1 MSALPEEK
9 IEKAIF
15 PAGFYHTK
23 AKAIRKASKELVER
37 FGSRV
42 PDTIEE
48 LLTLPGVGRKT
59 ANLVVTLAHNKA
71 GICVDT
77 HVHRITNRWGYVK
90 TKTPHE
96 TEQALRAKLPKKHW
110 IAINTILVMHGQ
122 NICKPVSPVLQ
133 PLPRLEIL
141 RPHRRDQKPIMDK
154 RKAGQIARLF
164 FLHWSLVTRPLFF
177 TLSLSQPLGAGAGAG
192 AGAAGAAAA
201 GTCMP
206 RAVITSTAFPFTS
219 FALAIAS
226 ARLPPE
232 KAAFASSHILAA
244 AS

>member
-1 MSALPEEK
+1 MKDKDIHAVMRLLQAELAQFGLPPVSAMAEQKADPFKILISTIISARTKDEVTGPATERLFSLADSPGKMQKLTEEK
-9 IEKAIF
+9 IERAIF

-23 AKAIRKASKELVER
+23 AKAIRKASRELVER

-122 NICKPVSPVLQ
+122 NICKPISPFCSRCPVF
-133 PLPRLEIL
+133 
-141 RPHRRDQKPIMDK
+141 KYC
-154 RKAGQIARLF
+154 
-164 FLHWSLVTRPLFF
+164 TRV
-177 TLSLSQPLGAGAGAG
+177 GVAKN
-192 AGAAGAAAA
+192 
-201 GTCMP
+201 
-206 RAVITSTAFPFTS
+206 R
-219 FALAIAS
+219 
-226 ARLPPE
+226 
-232 KAAFASSHILAA
+232 
-244 AS
+244 

>member
-1 MSALPEEK
+1 MKDKDIHAVMRLLEAELRQFGLPPVSAMAEQKADPFKILISTIISARTKDEVTGPATERLFSLADSPGNMQNLSEK
-9 IEKAIF
+9 EIERAIF

-23 AKAIRKASKELVER
+23 AKAIRKASGELVER

-90 TKTPHE
+90 TKAPHE

-122 NICKPVSPVLQ
+122 NICKPISPFCSRCPVF
-133 PLPRLEIL
+133 
-141 RPHRRDQKPIMDK
+141 KYC
-154 RKAGQIARLF
+154 ARVG
-164 FLHWSLVTRPLFF
+164 VTKSR
-177 TLSLSQPLGAGAGAG
+177 
-192 AGAAGAAAA
+192 
-201 GTCMP
+201 
-206 RAVITSTAFPFTS
+206 
-219 FALAIAS
+219 
-226 ARLPPE
+226 
-232 KAAFASSHILAA
+232 
-244 AS
+244 

>member
-1 MSALPEEK
+1 MKDSDIHKVMKLLKAELRQFGLPPVSAMAEEAIVDPFKILVSTIISARTKDEVTGPATERLFELAASPAAMSTLPEEI

-23 AKAIRKASKELVER
+23 AKAIRKASKELLER

-42 PDTIEE
+42 PDTIDE

-90 TKTPHE
+90 TKTPRE
-96 TEQALRAKLPKKHW
+96 TEQALREKLPKKHW

-122 NICKPVSPVLQ
+122 NICKPVSPLCS
-133 PLPRLEIL
+133 RC
-141 RPHRRDQKPIMDK
+141 PIFTCCSRVD
-154 RKAGQIARLF
+154 
-164 FLHWSLVTRPLFF
+164 VTKSR
-177 TLSLSQPLGAGAGAG
+177 
-192 AGAAGAAAA
+192 
-201 GTCMP
+201 
-206 RAVITSTAFPFTS
+206 
-219 FALAIAS
+219 
-226 ARLPPE
+226 
-232 KAAFASSHILAA
+232 
-244 AS
+244 

>member
-1 MSALPEEK
+1 MNDQDIHVMMRLLEKELGQFGLPPVSAMAEEKADPFKILISTIISARTKDEVTGPATERLFALAASPAAMSTLSEEK

-23 AKAIRKASKELVER
+23 AKAIRKASEELIER

-122 NICKPVSPVLQ
+122 NICKPVSPLCSRCPVF
-133 PLPRLEIL
+133 
-141 RPHRRDQKPIMDK
+141 KYC
-154 RKAGQIARLF
+154 ARIG
-164 FLHWSLVTRPLFF
+164 VT
-177 TLSLSQPLGAGAGAG
+177 
-192 AGAAGAAAA
+192 
-201 GTCMP
+201 
-206 RAVITSTAFPFTS
+206 TS
-219 FALAIAS
+219 
-226 ARLPPE
+226 R
-232 KAAFASSHILAA
+232 
-244 AS
+244 

>member
-1 MSALPEEK
+1 MKDKDIHVVMRLLEAEMRQFGLPPVSAMAEEAIVDPFKILVSTILSARTKDEVTGPATERLFALADSPGKMSRLSEER

-23 AKAIRKASKELVER
+23 AKAIRKTSQELVER

-71 GICVDT
+71 GVCVDT

-122 NICKPVSPVLQ
+122 NICKPISPFCSRCPV
-133 PLPRLEIL
+133 I
-141 RPHRRDQKPIMDK
+141 KYC
-154 RKAGQIARLF
+154 AR
-164 FLHWSLVTRPLFF
+164 V
-177 TLSLSQPLGAGAGAG
+177 G
-192 AGAAGAAAA
+192 
-201 GTCMP
+201 
-206 RAVITSTAFPFTS
+206 V
-219 FALAIAS
+219 
-226 ARLPPE
+226 AR
-232 KAAFASSHILAA
+232 SR
-244 AS
+244 

>member
-1 MSALPEEK
+1 MRQFGLPPVSAMAEEAIVDPFKILISTIISARTKDEVTGPATERLFSLADSPGKMSGLSEER

-23 AKAIRKASKELVER
+23 AKAIRKTSQDLVER

-42 PDTIEE
+42 PDTIKE

-90 TKTPHE
+90 TKTPRE

-122 NICKPVSPVLQ
+122 NICKPVSPLCSRCPVF
-133 PLPRLEIL
+133 RYC
-141 RPHRRDQKPIMDK
+141 
-154 RKAGQIARLF
+154 ARIG
-164 FLHWSLVTRPLFF
+164 VTKSR
-177 TLSLSQPLGAGAGAG
+177 
-192 AGAAGAAAA
+192 
-201 GTCMP
+201 
-206 RAVITSTAFPFTS
+206 
-219 FALAIAS
+219 
-226 ARLPPE
+226 
-232 KAAFASSHILAA
+232 
-244 AS
+244 

>member
-1 MSALPEEK
+1 MKQFGLPPVSAMAEEDVVDPFKILISTIISARTKDEVTGPAADRLFALADSPGKMSRLSEER

-23 AKAIRKASKELVER
+23 AKAIRKASQELVER

-110 IAINTILVMHGQ
+110 IAINTILVTHGQ
-122 NICKPVSPVLQ
+122 NICRPISPFCSRCPVS
-133 PLPRLEIL
+133 
-141 RPHRRDQKPIMDK
+141 KYC
-154 RKAGQIARLF
+154 ARIG
-164 FLHWSLVTRPLFF
+164 VTR
-177 TLSLSQPLGAGAGAG
+177 S
-192 AGAAGAAAA
+192 
-201 GTCMP
+201 
-206 RAVITSTAFPFTS
+206 R
-219 FALAIAS
+219 
-226 ARLPPE
+226 
-232 KAAFASSHILAA
+232 
-244 AS
+244 

>member
-1 MSALPEEK
+1 MRDSDIHAVMKLLEKELETFGLPPVSAMAEEDVVDPFRILVSTIISARTKDEVTGPATERLFALADRPETMRKLPEEK
-9 IEKAIF
+9 IEKAVY
-15 PAGFYHTK
+15 PAGFYRTK
-23 AKAIRKASKELVER
+23 AKAIRKAAGELVDR

-110 IAINTILVMHGQ
+110 TAINTILVTHGQ
-122 NICKPVSPVLQ
+122 NICKPISPLCSRCPVF
-133 PLPRLEIL
+133 RCCD
-141 RPHRRDQKPIMDK
+141 R
-154 RKAGQIARLF
+154 AG
-164 FLHWSLVTRPLFF
+164 VTKSR
-177 TLSLSQPLGAGAGAG
+177 
-192 AGAAGAAAA
+192 
-201 GTCMP
+201 
-206 RAVITSTAFPFTS
+206 
-219 FALAIAS
+219 
-226 ARLPPE
+226 
-232 KAAFASSHILAA
+232 
-244 AS
+244 

>member
-1 MSALPEEK
+1 MKDKEIHSVLRLLEAALRQFGLPPVSVMAEEKAEPFKILISTIISARTKDEVTGPATERLFARAASPASMSALPEEI

-37 FGSRV
+37 YGSRV
-42 PDTIEE
+42 PDTIDE

-90 TKTPHE
+90 TKTPLE

-122 NICKPVSPVLQ
+122 NICKPLSPLCTRCPVTNCCS
-133 PLPRLEIL
+133 RI
-141 RPHRRDQKPIMDK
+141 
-154 RKAGQIARLF
+154 G
-164 FLHWSLVTRPLFF
+164 VTR
-177 TLSLSQPLGAGAGAG
+177 S
-192 AGAAGAAAA
+192 
-201 GTCMP
+201 
-206 RAVITSTAFPFTS
+206 R
-219 FALAIAS
+219 
-226 ARLPPE
+226 
-232 KAAFASSHILAA
+232 
-244 AS
+244 

>member
-1 MSALPEEK
+1 MKDKNIHAVMRLLEAEMAQFGLPPVSAMAEEAIVDPFKILISTIISARTKDEVTGPATERLFALAASPETMSTLPEEN

-23 AKAIRKASKELVER
+23 AKAIRKASRELVER

-96 TEQALRAKLPKKHW
+96 TEQALRTKLPKKHW
-110 IAINTILVMHGQ
+110 IAVNTILVVHGQ
-122 NICKPVSPVLQ
+122 NLCKPVSPLCSRCPVS
-133 PLPRLEIL
+133 RYCDRIGVI
-141 RPHRRDQKPIMDK
+141 K
-154 RKAGQIARLF
+154 
-164 FLHWSLVTRPLFF
+164 TR
-177 TLSLSQPLGAGAGAG
+177 
-192 AGAAGAAAA
+192 
-201 GTCMP
+201 
-206 RAVITSTAFPFTS
+206 
-219 FALAIAS
+219 
-226 ARLPPE
+226 
-232 KAAFASSHILAA
+232 
-244 AS
+244 

>member
-1 MSALPEEK
+1 MKDKDIHVVMRLLEAELAQFGLPPVSAMAEEKADPFKILISTIISARTKDEVTGPATERLFALAASPAAMSTLPEEK

-23 AKAIRKASKELVER
+23 AKAIRKASKELIER

-42 PDTIEE
+42 PDTIDE

-59 ANLVVTLAHNKA
+59 ANLVMTLAHNKA

-90 TKTPHE
+90 TKTPHD

-122 NICKPVSPVLQ
+122 NICKPISPLCS
-133 PLPRLEIL
+133 RC
-141 RPHRRDQKPIMDK
+141 PIFK
-154 RKAGQIARLF
+154 YCARTD
-164 FLHWSLVTRPLFF
+164 VTR
-177 TLSLSQPLGAGAGAG
+177 S
-192 AGAAGAAAA
+192 
-201 GTCMP
+201 
-206 RAVITSTAFPFTS
+206 R
-219 FALAIAS
+219 
-226 ARLPPE
+226 
-232 KAAFASSHILAA
+232 
-244 AS
+244 

>member
-1 MSALPEEK
+1 MKDKDIHAMIRLLERELEQYGLPPVSAMAEEAIVDPFKILISTIISARTKDEVTGPATERLFVLAASPAAMSTLPEEK

-23 AKAIRKASKELVER
+23 AKAIRKASKELMER

-59 ANLVVTLAHNKA
+59 ANLVMTLAHNKA

-122 NICKPVSPVLQ
+122 NICKPISPLCSRCPVSTCC
-133 PLPRLEIL
+133 
-141 RPHRRDQKPIMDK
+141 
-154 RKAGQIARLF
+154 ARIG
-164 FLHWSLVTRPLFF
+164 VTR
-177 TLSLSQPLGAGAGAG
+177 S
-192 AGAAGAAAA
+192 
-201 GTCMP
+201 
-206 RAVITSTAFPFTS
+206 R
-219 FALAIAS
+219 
-226 ARLPPE
+226 
-232 KAAFASSHILAA
+232 
-244 AS
+244 

>member
-1 MSALPEEK
+1 MNDSDIHKVMKLLEAEMRKFGLPPVSAMAEEDVVDAFKILVSTIISARTKDEVTGPAAERLFALADSPEEMLRLPEGK

-15 PAGFYHTK
+15 PAGFYRTK
-23 AKAIRKASKELVER
+23 ARAIRKSSKELVER

-90 TKTPHE
+90 TKTPRE
-96 TEQALRAKLPKKHW
+96 TEEALRAKLPKKHW

-122 NICKPVSPVLQ
+122 NICKPVSPLCSRCPVF
-133 PLPRLEIL
+133 RYCG
-141 RPHRRDQKPIMDK
+141 RV
-154 RKAGQIARLF
+154 G
-164 FLHWSLVTRPLFF
+164 VTR
-177 TLSLSQPLGAGAGAG
+177 S
-192 AGAAGAAAA
+192 
-201 GTCMP
+201 
-206 RAVITSTAFPFTS
+206 R
-219 FALAIAS
+219 
-226 ARLPPE
+226 
-232 KAAFASSHILAA
+232 
-244 AS
+244 

>member
-1 MSALPEEK
+1 MKNSDIHKVMRLLEKELAQFGLPPVSAMAEEDVVDPFKILVSTIISARTKDEVTGPATERLFALADSPGAMQNLSEEK

-23 AKAIRKASKELVER
+23 AKAIRRAAAELVER

-90 TKTPHE
+90 TKTPRE

-122 NICKPVSPVLQ
+122 NICKPISPLCSRCPVF
-133 PLPRLEIL
+133 
-141 RPHRRDQKPIMDK
+141 PHCDRV
-154 RKAGQIARLF
+154 G
-164 FLHWSLVTRPLFF
+164 VTKSR
-177 TLSLSQPLGAGAGAG
+177 
-192 AGAAGAAAA
+192 
-201 GTCMP
+201 
-206 RAVITSTAFPFTS
+206 
-219 FALAIAS
+219 
-226 ARLPPE
+226 
-232 KAAFASSHILAA
+232 
-244 AS
+244 

>member
-1 MSALPEEK
+1 MKDRDIHTVMRLLEAEMHQFGLPPVSAMAEEAIVDPFKILVSTIISARTKDEVTGPATERLFALADSPGKMSRLSEER

-23 AKAIRKASKELVER
+23 AKAIRKASQELVER
-37 FGSRV
+37 FGSLV

-122 NICKPVSPVLQ
+122 NICKPVSPFCTRCPVS
-133 PLPRLEIL
+133 RYC
-141 RPHRRDQKPIMDK
+141 
-154 RKAGQIARLF
+154 ARTG
-164 FLHWSLVTRPLFF
+164 VTKSR
-177 TLSLSQPLGAGAGAG
+177 
-192 AGAAGAAAA
+192 
-201 GTCMP
+201 
-206 RAVITSTAFPFTS
+206 
-219 FALAIAS
+219 
-226 ARLPPE
+226 
-232 KAAFASSHILAA
+232 
-244 AS
+244 

>member
-1 MSALPEEK
+1 MKDSDIHKMMRLLEAEMKQFGLPPVSAMAGEDVVDPFKILVSTMISARTKDEVTGPAAERLFSLAGSPAAMSRLSEEH
-9 IEKAIF
+9 IGKAIF
-15 PAGFYHTK
+15 PAGFYRTK
-23 AKAIRKASKELVER
+23 AKAIRKAAGELVER

-122 NICKPVSPVLQ
+122 NICKPLSPLCSRCPV
-133 PLPRLEIL
+133 
-141 RPHRRDQKPIMDK
+141 
-154 RKAGQIARLF
+154 
-164 FLHWSLVTRPLFF
+164 F
-177 TLSLSQPLGAGAGAG
+177 TYCDRVGVNKS
-192 AGAAGAAAA
+192 
-201 GTCMP
+201 
-206 RAVITSTAFPFTS
+206 R
-219 FALAIAS
+219 
-226 ARLPPE
+226 
-232 KAAFASSHILAA
+232 
-244 AS
+244 

>member
-1 MSALPEEK
+1 MYFTCFLTLPDTSIHDFPTMKDKDIHAVMRLLERELEQYGLPPVSAMAEEK
-9 IEKAIF
+9 ADPFKILISTIISARTKDEVTGPATERLFALADSPGKMSRLSEERIEKAIF

-122 NICKPVSPVLQ
+122 NICKPVSPFCSRCPVS
-133 PLPRLEIL
+133 
-141 RPHRRDQKPIMDK
+141 KYC
-154 RKAGQIARLF
+154 ARIG
-164 FLHWSLVTRPLFF
+164 VTR
-177 TLSLSQPLGAGAGAG
+177 S
-192 AGAAGAAAA
+192 
-201 GTCMP
+201 
-206 RAVITSTAFPFTS
+206 R
-219 FALAIAS
+219 
-226 ARLPPE
+226 
-232 KAAFASSHILAA
+232 
-244 AS
+244 

>member
-1 MSALPEEK
+1 MKDSDIHKVMKLLEKELETFGLPPVSAMAEEDVVDPFRILVSTIISARTKDEVTGPATERLFALADRPETMRKLPEEK
-9 IEKAIF
+9 IEKAVY
-15 PAGFYHTK
+15 PAGFYRTK
-23 AKAIRKASKELVER
+23 AKAIRKAAGELVDR

-110 IAINTILVMHGQ
+110 IAINTILVTHGQ
-122 NICKPVSPVLQ
+122 NICKPISPLCSRCPVF
-133 PLPRLEIL
+133 RCCD
-141 RPHRRDQKPIMDK
+141 R
-154 RKAGQIARLF
+154 AG
-164 FLHWSLVTRPLFF
+164 VTKSR
-177 TLSLSQPLGAGAGAG
+177 
-192 AGAAGAAAA
+192 
-201 GTCMP
+201 
-206 RAVITSTAFPFTS
+206 
-219 FALAIAS
+219 
-226 ARLPPE
+226 
-232 KAAFASSHILAA
+232 
-244 AS
+244 

>member
-1 MSALPEEK
+1 MKDSDIHKVMKLLEAEMRQFGLPPVSAMAEEAIVDPFKILISTIISARTKDEVTGPATERLFALAASPATMASVPEEL

-23 AKAIRKASKELVER
+23 AKAIRKASNELVER
-37 FGSRV
+37 FNSRV

-96 TEQALRAKLPKKHW
+96 TEQALRAKLPKRHW

-122 NICKPVSPVLQ
+122 NICKPISPLCSRCPVS
-133 PLPRLEIL
+133 
-141 RPHRRDQKPIMDK
+141 KYC
-154 RKAGQIARLF
+154 ARTG
-164 FLHWSLVTRPLFF
+164 VTR
-177 TLSLSQPLGAGAGAG
+177 S
-192 AGAAGAAAA
+192 
-201 GTCMP
+201 
-206 RAVITSTAFPFTS
+206 R
-219 FALAIAS
+219 
-226 ARLPPE
+226 
-232 KAAFASSHILAA
+232 
-244 AS
+244 

>member
-1 MSALPEEK
+1 MKDSDIHKVMKLLEAEMRQFGLPPVSAMAEEAIVDPFKILISTIISARTKDEVTGPATERLFALAGSPEKMSRLSEER

-37 FGSRV
+37 YASRV

-59 ANLVVTLAHNKA
+59 ANLVLTLAHNKA

-122 NICKPVSPVLQ
+122 NICKPISPLCSRCPVF
-133 PLPRLEIL
+133 
-141 RPHRRDQKPIMDK
+141 KYC
-154 RKAGQIARLF
+154 ARIG
-164 FLHWSLVTRPLFF
+164 VTKSR
-177 TLSLSQPLGAGAGAG
+177 
-192 AGAAGAAAA
+192 
-201 GTCMP
+201 
-206 RAVITSTAFPFTS
+206 
-219 FALAIAS
+219 
-226 ARLPPE
+226 
-232 KAAFASSHILAA
+232 
-244 AS
+244 

>member
-1 MSALPEEK
+1 MKDSDIHKVMKLLEAEMKQFGLPPVSAMAEEDVVDPFKILVSTIISARTKDEVTGPATDRLFALADSPEKMQRLPEEK

-23 AKAIRKASKELVER
+23 AKAIRKAARELVER

-122 NICKPVSPVLQ
+122 NLCKPVSPLCSRCPVFKYCD
-133 PLPRLEIL
+133 RV
-141 RPHRRDQKPIMDK
+141 
-154 RKAGQIARLF
+154 G
-164 FLHWSLVTRPLFF
+164 VTKSR
-177 TLSLSQPLGAGAGAG
+177 
-192 AGAAGAAAA
+192 
-201 GTCMP
+201 
-206 RAVITSTAFPFTS
+206 
-219 FALAIAS
+219 
-226 ARLPPE
+226 
-232 KAAFASSHILAA
+232 
-244 AS
+244 

>member
-1 MSALPEEK
+1 MIRLLEKELGQFGLPPVSAMAGEAVVDPFKILVSTIISARTKDEVTGPATERLFLLADTPAAMSKLPEER
-9 IEKAIF
+9 IERAIF
-15 PAGFYHTK
+15 PAGFYRTK
-23 AKAIRKASKELVER
+23 AKALRKAARELVDR

-122 NICKPVSPVLQ
+122 NICKPVSPLCSRCPVFTYCD
-133 PLPRLEIL
+133 RV
-141 RPHRRDQKPIMDK
+141 
-154 RKAGQIARLF
+154 G
-164 FLHWSLVTRPLFF
+164 VTKSR
-177 TLSLSQPLGAGAGAG
+177 
-192 AGAAGAAAA
+192 
-201 GTCMP
+201 
-206 RAVITSTAFPFTS
+206 
-219 FALAIAS
+219 
-226 ARLPPE
+226 
-232 KAAFASSHILAA
+232 
-244 AS
+244 